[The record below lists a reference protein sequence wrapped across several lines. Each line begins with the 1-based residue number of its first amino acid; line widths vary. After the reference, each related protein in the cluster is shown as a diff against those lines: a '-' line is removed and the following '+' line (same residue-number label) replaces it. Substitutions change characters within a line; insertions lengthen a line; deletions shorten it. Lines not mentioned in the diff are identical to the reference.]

1 MPPSIVAIP
10 APTPTGGHHS
20 WPKPQIWNQARSVG
34 KQGLEENKREE
45 KTKKGV
51 LPVCKC
57 LMKIIRAA
65 SCQVVQESPPFIWY
79 VYSDGWNAFYVAQT
93 GDFQVIVAKSL
104 QLLKQVHRRQR
115 VPVYNTLITAL
126 MQHAGPEKVTDGSS
140 DHATISTGEICYENV
155 YVYSCIL
162 YAIIFSPGMTTMRSK
177 PLGWFSC
184 LSGYFKAECV
194 PLGLIG

>member
-104 QLLKQVHRRQR
+104 QLLKQVHIRQR

-155 YVYSCIL
+155 LRVFMY
-162 YAIIFSPGMTTMRSK
+162 IICHYFFPRYDYDEIQTLGMIFMFI
-177 PLGWFSC
+177 WIF
-184 LSGYFKAECV
+184 
-194 PLGLIG
+194 